1 MCNDVLSAESLMM
14 TRERFIEAFAEPAH
28 VVGEGGSGGAI
39 QQYLIAQGYPGL
51 LDAVVAA
58 VPFPDH
64 LSIAP
69 GVTDCGLL
77 QAFYA
82 TPAGSSFTPEQRQAV
97 NGHGSPDTCGSWAS
111 TFLATIDPTTGC
123 SLPDDQVYDPA
134 TNPDGA
140 RCTLTDSNVNLLG
153 EDPDTGSAARPL
165 DNVGVQYVL
174 EALNAGTISG
184 DQFLDLNDAAGGYD
198 IDGQIVA
205 ERHQAAEEDVER
217 IHSTGRVNS
226 GGGDLQQIPVF
237 TLDVYTDP
245 TGDIHDRSRAF
256 TVLERSRLDDG
267 TSSPKHVL
275 WTVPGGE
282 DLLASP
288 LGSAGGA
295 TRAAMLRIEIG
306 RA

>member
-123 SLPDDQVYDPA
+123 RSEEHTSELQSLM
-134 TNPDGA
+134 
-140 RCTLTDSNVNLLG
+140 R
-153 EDPDTGSAARPL
+153 
-165 DNVGVQYVL
+165 
-174 EALNAGTISG
+174 ISY
-184 DQFLDLNDAAGGYD
+184 A
-198 IDGQIVA
+198 V
-205 ERHQAAEEDVER
+205 
-217 IHSTGRVNS
+217 
-226 GGGDLQQIPVF
+226 
-237 TLDVYTDP
+237 
-245 TGDIHDRSRAF
+245 
-256 TVLERSRLDDG
+256 
-267 TSSPKHVL
+267 
-275 WTVPGGE
+275 
-282 DLLASP
+282 
-288 LGSAGGA
+288 
-295 TRAAMLRIEIG
+295 
-306 RA
+306 

>member
-111 TFLATIDPTTGC
+111 TFLAP
-123 SLPDDQVYDPA
+123 
-134 TNPDGA
+134 
-140 RCTLTDSNVNLLG
+140 
-153 EDPDTGSAARPL
+153 
-165 DNVGVQYVL
+165 
-174 EALNAGTISG
+174 
-184 DQFLDLNDAAGGYD
+184 
-198 IDGQIVA
+198 
-205 ERHQAAEEDVER
+205 
-217 IHSTGRVNS
+217 
-226 GGGDLQQIPVF
+226 
-237 TLDVYTDP
+237 TDP
-245 TGDIHDRSRAF
+245 T
-256 TVLERSRLDDG
+256 
-267 TSSPKHVL
+267 
-275 WTVPGGE
+275 PGCPVHAYPAYDPPTTPYGPPCP
-282 DLLASP
+282 LTASN
-288 LGSAGGA
+288 
-295 TRAAMLRIEIG
+295 
-306 RA
+306 